1 MAVERVEDEHEVV
14 VGEDERF
21 RIGARHPL
29 SLSSWTARDKGR
41 YPCTENGELVGSRF
55 VEGLEAGLYEVLV
68 TEGLQARLDELADR
82 LPTERRALHP
92 AEAPDRIAWHLSHEI
107 ERALNDVGETD
118 RARVGIE
125 VARSLL
131 DRLGELIDVDE
142 SARPVDP
149 ASVLRAVLAVRP
161 DGTPD
166 PIASPMTPLLDTTLL
181 TNAPGEPTL
190 WNQLRSEIESADAID
205 IVMAFIR
212 RSGISPLLDALAR
225 HCEQGRSLRVLTTT
239 YTGST
244 ERRALDLLT
253 ALGADV
259 RVSYDLT
266 TTRLHAKAWVF
277 HRRSG
282 FSTAYVG
289 SSNLTHSAQ
298 VTGMEWNVR
307 ASAARN
313 PTVISKFEAVFDS
326 YWAGGDY
333 LPYDREQF
341 EAEQRRAGRD
351 PSGPIVILSPIE
363 LRPLPFQER
372 LLELV
377 EVSRQRGHH
386 RNLLVSATG
395 TGKTVMAALD
405 YAGLSAQLD
414 RARLLFIAHREEI
427 LDQSLATFRYALRD
441 ATFGEKW
448 VGGARPSR
456 FQHVFASIQSLHAA
470 DLAALAPDH
479 FDVVIVDEFHHAAA
493 ASYERVLNHLHPVE
507 LLGLTA
513 TPERSD
519 GLPIL
524 QWFDDRIAAELR
536 LWDAI
541 DQQYLS
547 PFLYF
552 GVHDGLDL
560 RDIPWRRGRGYDI
573 EALSNRY
580 TSSDAW
586 ARLVV
591 KQLLDHADV
600 DSMRGLGFC
609 VSIEH
614 AQFMARHFNHHGIR
628 SVAVWGDSPRPDREA
643 ALRDLASGDV
653 KVVFSVDLFN
663 EGVDVPAV
671 DTVLMLRPTESPTLF
686 LQQLGRG
693 LRKLRGKAFCTV
705 LDFVGTHR
713 KEFRFDRRY
722 RALLGGTRRDVERSV
737 EQQFPFLPVGCNMQ
751 LDEKA
756 SEIVLRSLRDAIPSR
771 WPAKVDELRSLR
783 RERPDLGLGEF
794 LDESGLDLDDLYA
807 GSKSWS
813 DLLDAASAETLAAGP
828 HEASLRRAIG
838 RLLHLDDY
846 ERIATFS
853 RLLTDVDPPGV
864 SALPERTR
872 RLVHMLVGSL
882 ADRAIHKESSIQDA
896 VDLVWS
902 HPQVLAELRELF
914 GVLVDRVDHVQQPLT
929 THPDVPLQIHARYS
943 RIEILAA
950 FGLSGERAKIA
961 AWQSGVYEAREAN
974 AELLAFTLDK
984 STGGFSPTTRYRDY
998 AISRSLIHW
1007 ESQSSTRADSTTGL
1021 RYRNQERDGRSILLF
1036 TRLRADD
1043 RAFWFLGPATYRG
1056 HVGEQPM
1063 AITWKL
1069 DVPLSGDLFTS
1080 FAAAV
1085 A

>member
-1 MAVERVEDEHEVV
+1 MDEL
-14 VGEDERF
+14 
-21 RIGARHPL
+21 P
-29 SLSSWTARDKGR
+29 
-41 YPCTENGELVGSRF
+41 
-55 VEGLEAGLYEVLV
+55 AGLYEVLV
-68 TEGLQARLDELADR
+68 TEGLRARLDDLGDR
-82 LPTERRALHP
+82 FPASRRPLHP
-92 AEAPDRIAWHLSHEI
+92 AEASDRIAWHLSREI
-107 ERALNDVGETD
+107 ERALADVGEAD
-118 RARVGIE
+118 RVQVGVA
-125 VARSLL
+125 VARALL
-131 DRLGELIDVDE
+131 DRMSEFVEADASV
-142 SARPVDP
+142 RPVDP
-149 ASVLRAVLAVRP
+149 ASVLHAVLRRRP

-166 PIASPMTPLLDTTLL
+166 APAEPLTPLLDTTLL
-181 TNAPGEPTL
+181 TNAPGEPNL

-205 IVMAFIR
+205 LVMAFIR
-212 RSGISPLLDALAR
+212 RSGITPLLDGLAR
-225 HCEQGRSLRVLTTT
+225 HCAAGRRLRVLTTT

-244 ERRALDLLT
+244 EKRALDLL
-253 ALGADV
+253 AAMGAEV
-259 RVSYDLT
+259 KVSYDLS

-313 PTVISKFEAVFDS
+313 PAVIAKFEAVFDS

-333 LPYDREQF
+333 LPYDPDQF
-341 EAEQRRAGRD
+341 EAEQERAGRTD
-351 PSGPIVILSPIE
+351 SGPRVVLSLLE
-363 LRPLPFQER
+363 VRPLPFQER
-372 LLELV
+372 LLELI

-386 RNLLVSATG
+386 RNLLVAATG

-405 YAGLSAQLD
+405 YAGLRHQLS
-414 RARLLFIAHREEI
+414 RSRLLFVAHREEI
-427 LDQSLATFRYALRD
+427 LDQTLAVFREVLRD
-441 ATFGEKW
+441 PNFGEKW

-456 FQHVFASIQSLHAA
+456 FDHVFASIQSLSAT
-470 DLAALAPDH
+470 DLSALPVDH
-479 FDVVIVDEFHHAAA
+479 FDVVVIDEFHHAAA
-493 ASYERVLNHLHPVE
+493 ASYSKVLDHLEPVE

-524 QWFDDRIAAELR
+524 HWFDDRIAAELR

-541 DQQYLS
+541 DQQYLA

-560 RDIPWRRGRGYDI
+560 RDVPWRRGRGYDV
-573 EALSNRY
+573 EALTDRY

-591 KQLLDHADV
+591 KQVIEHADPA
-600 DSMRGLGFC
+600 SMRCLGFC
-609 VSIEH
+609 VSIQH
-614 AQFMARHFNHHGIR
+614 AQFMQRHFQRHGIR
-628 SVAVWGDSPRPDREA
+628 SVAIWGDSPRAEREA
-643 ALRDLASGDV
+643 ALRDLAAGDV
-653 KVVFSVDLFN
+653 NVVFSVDLFN

-693 LRKLRGKAFCTV
+693 LRKAKGKAFCTV

-722 RALLGGTRRDVERSV
+722 RALLGGSRRDVERSV
-737 EQQFPFLPVGCNMQ
+737 QLQFPYLPVGCSLQ

-756 SEIVLRSLRDAIPSR
+756 AEVVLRSLRDAIPSR

-783 RERPDLGLGEF
+783 RDHPDLDLAGF
-794 LDESGLDLDDLYA
+794 IDESGLDLEDIYA

-813 DLLDAASAETLAAGP
+813 DLLDAAGAPTRSSGP
-828 HEASLRRAIG
+828 EEVRLRRAIG
-838 RLLHLDDY
+838 RVLHLDDH
-846 ERIATFS
+846 ERIGS
-853 RLLTDVDPPGV
+853 YRRLLDEPVPPPAA
-864 SALPERTR
+864 ALPVRTR
-872 RLVHMLVGSL
+872 RLVHMLVASL
-882 ADRAIHKESSIQDA
+882 ADQALHKTASLQDA
-896 VDLVWS
+896 VDLLWA
-902 HPQVLAELRELF
+902 HPQVLAELRQ
-914 GVLVDRVDHVQQPLT
+914 VLAVLDGQVDHVHERLVS
-929 THPDVPLQIHARYS
+929 HPDAPLQVHARYS

-950 FGLSGERAKIA
+950 LGLNGDRAKIP
-961 AWQSGVYEAREAN
+961 AWQSGVYEAKAAN

-1007 ESQSSTRADSTTGL
+1007 ESQSATRADSPTGL
-1021 RYRNQERDGRSILLF
+1021 RYRNHQRDGRSILLF

-1056 HVGEQPM
+1056 HVGERPM
-1063 AITWKL
+1063 AITWEL
-1069 DVPLSGDLFTS
+1069 TYPLSGDLYAA

>member
-1 MAVERVEDEHEVV
+1 VDEL
-14 VGEDERF
+14 
-21 RIGARHPL
+21 A
-29 SLSSWTARDKGR
+29 
-41 YPCTENGELVGSRF
+41 
-55 VEGLEAGLYEVLV
+55 AGLYEVLV
-68 TEGLQARLDELADR
+68 TEGLRARLDDLGDQAA
-82 LPTERRALHP
+82 RRALHP
-92 AEAPDRIAWHLSHEI
+92 AEASDRIAWHLSQEI
-107 ERALNDVGETD
+107 ERALTDVSETD
-118 RARVGIE
+118 RVDVGIA
-125 VARSLL
+125 VARALL
-131 DRLGELIDVDE
+131 DRLGELIEADS

-149 ASVLRAVLAVRP
+149 ASVLHAVLRRRP
-161 DGTPD
+161 DGAPD
-166 PIASPMTPLLDTTLL
+166 TLAEPLTPLLDTTLL
-181 TNAPGEPTL
+181 TNAPGEPNL

-205 IVMAFIR
+205 LVMAFIR
-212 RSGISPLLDALAR
+212 RSGITPLLDALVR
-225 HCEQGRSLRVLTTT
+225 HCASGRGLRVLTTT

-244 ERRALDLLT
+244 EKRALDLL
-253 ALGADV
+253 AEMGAEV
-259 RVSYDLT
+259 RVSYDLS

-313 PTVISKFEAVFDS
+313 PAVIAKFEAVFDS

-333 LPYDREQF
+333 LPYDPDQF
-341 EAEQRRAGRD
+341 EAEQERAGRTD
-351 PSGPIVILSPIE
+351 SGPRVILSPIE

-377 EVSRQRGHH
+377 EVSRQQGHH

-405 YAGLSAQLD
+405 YAALRERLPRS
-414 RARLLFIAHREEI
+414 RLLFVAHREEI

-441 ATFGEKW
+441 PNFAEKW
-448 VGGARPSR
+448 VGGARPTR
-456 FQHVFASIQSLHAA
+456 FEHVFASIQSLAAA
-470 DLAALAPDH
+470 DLKALPADH
-479 FDVVIVDEFHHAAA
+479 FDVVVVDEFHHAAA
-493 ASYERVLNHLHPVE
+493 PSYTKVLDHLEPVE

-519 GLPIL
+519 GLPVL
-524 QWFDDRIAAELR
+524 HWFDDRIAAELR

-541 DQQYLS
+541 DQQYLA

-560 RDIPWRRGRGYDI
+560 RDVPWRRGRGYDV
-573 EALSNRY
+573 EALTDRY

-591 KQLLDHADV
+591 KQLLEHADV
-600 DSMRGLGFC
+600 HSMRGLGFC

-614 AQFMARHFNHHGIR
+614 AQFMARHFNHHGIT
-628 SVAVWGDSPRPDREA
+628 SVAIWGDSPRAEREA
-643 ALRDLASGDV
+643 ALRDLAAGDV

-671 DTVLMLRPTESPTLF
+671 GTVLMLRPTESSTLF

-693 LRKLRGKAFCTV
+693 LRKAKGKAFCTV

-737 EQQFPFLPVGCNMQ
+737 QMQFPYLPVGCNMQ

-756 SEIVLRSLRDAIPSR
+756 TEVVLRSLRDAIPSR

-783 RERPDLGLGEF
+783 RDQPDLDLAAF
-794 LDESGLDLDDLYA
+794 IDESGLDLDDIYA

-813 DLLDAASAETLAAGP
+813 DLLDAAGAPTLPSGP
-828 HEASLRRAIG
+828 EEVKLRRAVG
-838 RLLHLDDY
+838 RLLHMDDQ
-846 ERIATFS
+846 ERIGVY
-853 RLLTDVDPPGV
+853 RQLLSEPIPP
-864 SALPERTR
+864 STASLPERTR

-882 ADRAIHKESSIQDA
+882 ADQSLHKAASIQDA
-896 VDLVWS
+896 VDLLWA
-902 HPQVLAELRELF
+902 HPQVLAELRQ
-914 GVLVDRVDHVQQPLT
+914 VLAILAGQVDHVHEPLQS
-929 THPDVPLQIHARYS
+929 HPESPLQIHARYS

-950 FGLSGERAKIA
+950 LGLNGDKAKIP
-961 AWQSGVYEAREAN
+961 AWQSGVYEAKPAS
-974 AELLAFTLDK
+974 AELFAFTLDK

-998 AISRSLIHW
+998 AISRTLIHW
-1007 ESQSSTRADSTTGL
+1007 ESQSATRADSPTGL
-1021 RYRNQERDGRSILLF
+1021 RYRNHQRDGRSILLF

-1056 HVGEQPM
+1056 HVGERPM
-1063 AITWKL
+1063 AITWEL
-1069 DVPLSGDLFTS
+1069 AHPLSGDLYAS